1 MDAVRQDEINK
12 QDLVHANHIL
22 AHNGILDAFGHVSVR
37 SAVNPGRYF
46 MSRSSAPSLVAP
58 EDIMEFDLE
67 GNPIDL
73 QGRKIYAERFIHGEI
88 FKARPDVNAVVHS
101 HSPSVIPY
109 SVTDTALQ
117 PVCHMASFL
126 QKAVPVFEIRDVEGE
141 NNSLLIVKGPTAA
154 ALAKV
159 LGDSTVV
166 LMRGHGNAVVA
177 GNLRLAVFRA
187 IYTEL
192 NAKIQSESLRLGKVN
207 YLTLQEAKNFQGAF
221 EGSDANLQ
229 RPWDLW
235 VREVAAQR

>member
-1 MDAVRQDEINK
+1 MDAVQQDEINK

-37 SAVNPGRYF
+37 SVVNPGRYF
-46 MSRSSAPSLVAP
+46 MSKSGAPSMVARD
-58 EDIMEFDLE
+58 DIMEFDLDN
-67 GNPIDL
+67 NPID
-73 QGRKIYAERFIHGEI
+73 QRDRKIYAERCIHGEI

-154 ALAKV
+154 ALARV

>member
-1 MDAVRQDEINK
+1 MDAARQDELNK
-12 QDLVHANHIL
+12 ADLVHANHIL

-37 SAVNPGRYF
+37 SAVNPERYF
-46 MSRSSAPSLVAP
+46 MSRSSAPSLVSP

-126 QKAVPVFEIRDVEGE
+126 QKAVPVFEIRDVEGD
-141 NNSLLIVKGPTAA
+141 NNSLLIVK
-154 ALAKV
+154 L
-159 LGDSTVV
+159 
-166 LMRGHGNAVVA
+166 
-177 GNLRLAVFRA
+177 
-187 IYTEL
+187 
-192 NAKIQSESLRLGKVN
+192 SLIHI
-207 YLTLQEAKNFQGAF
+207 
-221 EGSDANLQ
+221 
-229 RPWDLW
+229 
-235 VREVAAQR
+235 

>member
-1 MDAVRQDEINK
+1 MDASGQDALNK
-12 QDLVHANHIL
+12 SDLVHANHIL
-22 AHNGILDAFGHVSVR
+22 AHHGILDAFGHVSVR
-37 SAVNPGRYF
+37 SMVNPQRYF
-46 MSRSSAPSLVAP
+46 MSRSSAPSMVGS

-67 GNPIDL
+67 NNPIDL
-73 QGRKIYAERFIHGEI
+73 QGRKIYAERYIHGEI

-154 ALAKV
+154 ALAKT
-159 LGDSTVV
+159 LGDGTVV

-235 VREVAAQR
+235 VREVAAG